1 MKVTKLKNKKTG
13 KTIAIKVVKQPKPN
27 YKKPYRIA

>member
-13 KTIAIKVVKQPKPN
+13 KVTTIKVVKQPKPN
-27 YKKPYRIA
+27 YKKTYKIA